1 MTTAV
6 IFDLDGTLLNTLED
20 LTDAVNYTLSQ
31 FGCPHRTLDEVR
43 TFVGTGALNLIR
55 KALPGKDSDPKAEE
69 VLAVY
74 QKYYAAHSQVKTGPY
89 AGVLQAMEAIGE
101 KYPVA
106 IVSNKPD
113 GATKDLCANYF
124 PGVFA
129 RGESTDCKRKPAP
142 DMVFQAL
149 KELGA
154 ERCIYVGD
162 SETDVETARNAGMP
176 CLSVLWGFRDKECL
190 TEAGATDFCDHPA
203 ELLTRLEEMMYKTED
218 NYGK

>member
-1 MTTAV
+1 MKTAV

-31 FGCPHRTLDEVR
+31 FGCPPRTLDQVR

-55 KALPGKDSDPKAEE
+55 KALPGTETDPDAEE

-89 AGVLQAMEAIGE
+89 AGVLQAIEEIGK

-113 GATKDLCANYF
+113 GATKDLCAQYF

-129 RGESTDCKRKPAP
+129 RGESTDCARKPAP

-149 KELGA
+149 KEIGA
-154 ERCIYVGD
+154 ETCVYVGD
-162 SETDVETARNAGMP
+162 SETDVETARNAGLK
-176 CLSVLWGFRDKECL
+176 CLSVLWGFRDKACL
-190 TEAGATDFCDHPA
+190 LAAGAENFCEHPA
-203 ELLTRLEEMMYKTED
+203 ELLTKLEEIL
-218 NYGK
+218 